1 MRLIYLDNAA
11 TSHFKPF
18 SVKYAFYKV
27 LRKSSNPG
35 RSGHKLSL
43 QNSLIVWKTR
53 EKIAKHFGG
62 IQPEN
67 VIFTKNCTE
76 ALNIAL
82 QGIIKRKNGNVI
94 ASTFEHNSVL
104 RPLHELEKQ
113 GFISLTI
120 ISPEN
125 KKFITK
131 KDVERNLKKDT
142 ILVCISS
149 ISNVTGN
156 KNDIK
161 EIGELCFKHK
171 ILFLVDNA
179 QGVGH
184 IKIDM
189 KTSHI
194 NFLAF
199 SGHKGFL
206 TPQGIGALCINSP
219 LLPFPIIYGGTGT
232 ESESLFQ
239 PTLPP
244 ESLESGTLA
253 TPLIYTLFAGITYTE
268 KHFDKHN
275 KLVKEKTEYLISSLK
290 QMKEITLYTH
300 STISGVVSFNVKGFD
315 SVQVSDYLNN
325 NYNIAVRGGLH
336 CAPLTHKYF
345 DTLNSGMVRVSLSF
359 KTSKRDLNILIN
371 AIKELIKNKLYS
383 YNLLQR

>member
-11 TSHFKPF
+11 TSHYKPF
-18 SVKYAFYKV
+18 NVKYAFYKA
-27 LRKSSNPG
+27 LKKSSNPG

-43 QNSLIVWKTR
+43 QNSLFVWKTR
-53 EKIAKHFGG
+53 EKIAKHFGD
-62 IQPEN
+62 IKPEN

-82 QGIIKRKNGNVI
+82 QGIIKKKSGNVI
-94 ASTFEHNSVL
+94 ASTFEHNSIL

-113 GFISLTI
+113 GAITLTI
-120 ISPEN
+120 ITPEN

-131 KDVERNLKKDT
+131 KDVEKSLKKDT
-142 ILVCISS
+142 FLVCINS

-156 KNDIK
+156 KNDIE
-161 EIGELCFKHK
+161 EIGELCFKQK

-184 IKIDM
+184 IKINM

-206 TPQGIGALCINSP
+206 TPQGIGALCINSS
-219 LLPFPIIYGGTGT
+219 LLPVPIMYGGTGT

-239 PTLPP
+239 PSLPP

-253 TPLIYTLFAGITYTE
+253 TPLIYSLFAGITYIE
-268 KHFDKHN
+268 KHFDKH
-275 KLVKEKTEYLISSLK
+275 KKKVKEKTEYLISLLK
-290 QMKEITLYTH
+290 QIKEITLYTH
-300 STISGVVSFNVKGFD
+300 STISGVVSFNVKDFD

-325 NYNIAVRGGLH
+325 SYNIAVRGGLH

-345 DTLNSGMVRVSLSF
+345 GTLNSGIVRVSLSF
-359 KTSKRDLNILIN
+359 KTSKKDLDVLVK
-371 AIKELIKNKLYS
+371 AIKELVKNKH
-383 YNLLQR
+383 RF

>member
-18 SVKYAFYKV
+18 NVKYAFYKV

-82 QGIIKRKNGNVI
+82 QGIIKRKKGNVI

-156 KNDIK
+156 KNDIE

-290 QMKEITLYTH
+290 QMKEITLYTN

-371 AIKELIKNKLYS
+371 AIKELIKNKPYS